1 MNAVELLPL
10 AVLLPLGLATLL
22 LTTAHWLPPRVN
34 DAVAVLA
41 SFVLVALCGWLAVQG
56 LHGPVV
62 HWFGGW
68 TPASSH
74 RPGVVLGIGFS
85 ADPMSAVV
93 AAFCALLFAFSFIFA
108 WGYFDHIHAHF
119 HVLMLLFMAAM
130 IGFCLTRDLFNLFV
144 WFELM
149 SIAAFALTAYPLG
162 RSSLEGALNF
172 TVTNA
177 LASFLMLAGVGL
189 LYARTGTLDFLQ
201 MAKVVARVAPDPV
214 VAGGFVLIAT
224 ALLTKA
230 AIVPFHMWL
239 ADAHAVAPSPVSVI
253 FSGIMVGLGLFGI
266 LKLTAQ
272 VFAADAQ
279 VMALVHQG
287 LFALGIA
294 TALTGGLMAWAQR
307 HLKRLLAFST
317 ISHLGIMLTAVAA
330 VGATGTTGLL
340 LYLIGHGLVKGAL
353 FMIAGILLARR
364 NSVDELALYREGRK
378 LWPVGIVMAIAGML
392 LGGLPAGS
400 LYAASDLIHESAHSV
415 AFMFVLVFASAL
427 TGAAVLRAACRIFAG
442 CSGAPGVEFMAPTE
456 REREQADRP
465 LWLMLLPP
473 ALMLGIAVLPVDG
486 IAPFM
491 GRAASMLLQPHGNAP
506 IAIASDHVGIGSF
519 FALAL
524 TLAILA
530 GALLRERPTRRIAR
544 VAARAQR
551 APFDALQFLHSG
563 LVTDYV
569 AWMAIG
575 VALLAGFLR
584 LG

>member
-1 MNAVELLPL
+1 MNPVQLLPV
-10 AVLLPLGLATLL
+10 AVLLPLGLAALL
-22 LTTAHWLPPRVN
+22 LAIAHWLPPRVA
-34 DAVAVLA
+34 DSA
-41 SFVLVALCGWLAVQG
+41 SVIASLVLVALCGWLAVHA
-56 LHGPVV
+56 LHGPIE

-68 TPASSH
+68 TPAVSG
-74 RPGVVLGIGFS
+74 RPDVVLGIGFS

-93 AAFCALLFAFSFIFA
+93 AAFCALLFALSFIFA

-149 SIAAFALTAYPLG
+149 SITAFALTAYPLG
-162 RSSLEGALNF
+162 RSALEGGLNF

-189 LYARTGTLDFLQ
+189 LYARTGTLDFLT
-201 MAKVVARVAPDPV
+201 MAKVIARIAPDPV
-214 VAGGFVLIAT
+214 IAGGFVLVAT

-239 ADAHAVAPSPVSVI
+239 SDAHAVAPTPVSVI
-253 FSGIMVGLGLFGI
+253 FSGIMVGLGLFGV

-279 VMALVHQG
+279 VMALVHGG

-330 VGATGTTGLL
+330 VSATGTTGLL

-353 FMIAGILLARR
+353 FMVAGILLARR
-364 NSVDELALYREGRK
+364 NSVDELALYCQGRT
-378 LWPVGIVMAIAGML
+378 LWPVGVVMAVAGLL

-400 LYAASDLIHESAHSV
+400 LYAASDLIHESAHS
-415 AFMFVLVFASAL
+415 AALMFVLIFAASL

-442 CSGAPGVEFMAPTE
+442 CSGTPGVEVTAPTE

-473 ALMLGIAVLPVDG
+473 ALMIAIAVLPVDAV
-486 IAPFM
+486 APFM
-491 GRAASMLLQPHGNAP
+491 DHAAALLLHPHGHTPA
-506 IAIASDHVGIGSF
+506 AIASDHVTLGSF

-524 TLAILA
+524 TLAMLA
-530 GALLRERPTRRIAR
+530 AALMRERPTGRIAR
-544 VAARAQR
+544 HVGRAER
-551 APFDALQFLHSG
+551 LPFDALQFLHSG

-575 VALLAGFLR
+575 VAVLAALLR
-584 LG
+584 

>member
-1 MNAVELLPL
+1 LPL
-10 AVLLPLGLATLL
+10 AVLLPLGLAALL
-22 LTTAHWLPPRVN
+22 LAIAHWLPPRVN
-34 DAVAVLA
+34 DAAAVLE
-41 SFVLVALCGWLAVQG
+41 SFVLVALCGWLAVQA

-68 TPASSH
+68 TPATSG

-108 WGYFDHIHAHF
+108 WGYFDKIHAHF

-162 RSSLEGALNF
+162 SSALEGALNF

-189 LYARTGTLDFLQ
+189 LYARTGTLDFL
-201 MAKVVARVAPDPV
+201 MMSKVVARVAPDPV
-214 VAGGFVLIAT
+214 VAGGFVLVAM

-266 LKLTAQ
+266 LKLTLQ

-279 VMALVHQG
+279 VTALVHHG
-287 LFALGIA
+287 LSALGIA

-330 VGATGTTGLL
+330 LGATGTTGLL

-364 NSVDELALYREGRK
+364 NSVDELALYRKGRD
-378 LWPVGIVMAIAGML
+378 LWPVGAVMVVAGLL

-415 AFMFVLVFASAL
+415 TVMFVLCFASAL
-427 TGAAVLRAACRIFAG
+427 TGAAVLRAACRIFG
-442 CSGAPGVEFMAPTE
+442 GFSGAPGVEFPAPTE

-473 ALMLGIAVLPVDG
+473 ALMLAIAVLPVERV
-486 IAPFM
+486 APFM
-491 GRAASMLLQPHGNAP
+491 GRAAAMLLEPHGNAA
-506 IAIASDHVGIGSF
+506 IAIASDHVELGSF
-519 FALAL
+519 LALAL

-530 GALLRERPTRRIAR
+530 GSLMRERPTRRIAR
-544 VAARAQR
+544 RVARAE
-551 APFDALQFLHSG
+551 ALPFNVLQVLHSG
-563 LVTDYV
+563 VVNDYV
-569 AWMAIG
+569 AWMTLG
-575 VALLAGFLR
+575 LALLAGLLGLR
-584 LG
+584 

>member
-1 MNAVELLPL
+1 MSPVQLLPV
-10 AVLLPLGLATLL
+10 AVLLPLGLAALL
-22 LTTAHWLPPRVN
+22 LAVAHWLPPRVA
-34 DAVAVLA
+34 DAASVLA
-41 SFVLVALCGWLAVQG
+41 SLILVALCGWLAVQA

-68 TPASSH
+68 TPVASG

-85 ADPMSAVV
+85 ADPMSAII
-93 AAFCALLFAFSFIFA
+93 AAFCALLFALSFIFA
-108 WGYFDHIHAHF
+108 WGYFDKIHAHF

-162 RSSLEGALNF
+162 SSALEGALNF

-189 LYARTGTLDFLQ
+189 LYARTGSLDFLA
-201 MAKVVARVAPDPV
+201 MAKAIARIAPDPV
-214 VAGGFVLIAT
+214 IAGGFVLVAT

-239 ADAHAVAPSPVSVI
+239 ADAHAVAPTPVSVI

-266 LKLTAQ
+266 LKLTTQ

-279 VMALVHQG
+279 VMALVHEG

-330 VGATGTTGLL
+330 VSATGTTGLL

-364 NSVDELALYREGRK
+364 DSVDELALYREGRA
-378 LWPVGIVMAIAGML
+378 LWPVGVVMAVAGLL

-415 AFMFVLVFASAL
+415 AVMFVLVFAASL

-442 CSGAPGVEFMAPTE
+442 WSGTPGVEVTAPTE
-456 REREQADRP
+456 RGREQPDRP
-465 LWLMLLPP
+465 LWLMLLPC
-473 ALMLGIAVLPVDG
+473 ALMIGVAVLPVDSV
-486 IAPFM
+486 APFA
-491 GRAASMLLQPHGNAP
+491 GRAAALLLRPNGQAP
-506 IAIASDHVGIGSF
+506 IVIASDHVTLGSF
-519 FALAL
+519 FALAM

-530 GALLRERPTRRIAR
+530 GALMRERPTGRIAR
-544 VAARAQR
+544 RAARTER
-551 APFDALQFLHSG
+551 LPFDALQFLHSG

-569 AWMAIG
+569 AWMAVG
-575 VALLAGFLR
+575 VALLAGFLGLR
-584 LG
+584 

>member
-1 MNAVELLPL
+1 VNPVQLLPL
-10 AVLLPLGLATLL
+10 AVLLPLGLAALL
-22 LTTAHWLPPRVN
+22 LAIAHWLPPRIN
-34 DAVAVLA
+34 DAVSVLA
-41 SFVLVALCGWLAVQG
+41 AFVLVALCGWLAMES

-68 TPASSH
+68 TPASSG

-85 ADPMSAVV
+85 ADPMSALI

-162 RSSLEGALNF
+162 SSALEGALNF

-189 LYARTGTLDFLQ
+189 LYARTGTLDFV
-201 MAKVVARVAPDPV
+201 MMSSVVARVAPDPV
-214 VAGGFVLIAT
+214 VAGGFVLVAT

-239 ADAHAVAPSPVSVI
+239 SDAHAVAPTPVSVI
-253 FSGIMVGLGLFGI
+253 FSGIMVGLGLFGL
-266 LKLTAQ
+266 LKLTAR

-279 VMALVHQG
+279 VTALVHTG

-294 TALTGGLMAWAQR
+294 TALAGGFMAWAQR

-364 NSVDELALYREGRK
+364 NSVDELKLYREGRD
-378 LWPVGIVMAIAGML
+378 LRSVGVVMAVAGLL

-400 LYAASDLIHESAHSV
+400 LYAATDLIHESTHSV
-415 AFMFVLVFASAL
+415 AIMFVLCFASAL

-442 CSGAPGVEFMAPTE
+442 WSGAPGVEFSAPTE

-473 ALMLGIAVLPVDG
+473 VLMLAVAVLPVDQV
-486 IAPFM
+486 APFM
-491 GRAASMLLQPHGNAP
+491 GRAAAMLLQPQGNAP
-506 IAIASDHVGIGSF
+506 VAIASDHVTSGSF
-519 FALAL
+519 LALAL

-530 GALLRERPTRRIAR
+530 GALMRERPTRRIAR
-544 VAARAQR
+544 RVARVQAL
-551 APFDALQFLHSG
+551 PFNGLQFLHSG
-563 LVTDYV
+563 LVADYV
-569 AWMAIG
+569 AWMAVG
-575 VALLAGFLR
+575 VALLAGFLGLR
-584 LG
+584 